1 MRAIIYTR
9 VSTDEQTRSG
19 LGLEAQLREC
29 RAYVER
35 QGGEVVEVLSD
46 EGVSGGVHWAE
57 RPGLTR
63 AFSLIGDQADTIVVW
78 KRDRLARDEL
88 AAGMFDIDVHRKG
101 GRVLSATEG
110 GNGKTDEDWFM
121 RRILDIAAEYEKR
134 KIRARTT
141 AALAAKRARGERV
154 GHVPYGFEVAA
165 DGQTLVE
172 NTGEQTVI
180 ALVDGLRTDG
190 LSWRSI
196 ASELNARG
204 LTNRPG
210 RAWNHTNVRLCCTN
224 RVTS

>member
-57 RPGLTR
+57 REGLSR
-63 AFSLIGDQADTIVVW
+63 AFSMLGGAADTLVVW

-101 GRVLSATEG
+101 GRILSATEG

-121 RRILDIAAEYEKR
+121 RRILDLAAEYEKR
-134 KIRARTT
+134 KIRARTK

-154 GHVPYGFEVAA
+154 GHIPYGFAVV
-165 DGQTLVE
+165 DGGQALVE
-172 NTGEQTVI
+172 NQDEQRVI
-180 ALVDGLRTDG
+180 AIVDALRAEG
-190 LSWRSI
+190 ASWRTI
-196 ASELNARG
+196 ADELNDSG

-224 RVTS
+224 RAAL

>member
-29 RAYVER
+29 REYVER
-35 QGGEVVEVLSD
+35 QGGTVVAVLSD
-46 EGVSGGVHWAE
+46 EGVSGGIHWAE
-57 RPGLTR
+57 REGLSK
-63 AFSLIGDQADTIVVW
+63 AFSMIGGTADTLVVW

-101 GRVLSATEG
+101 GRILSATEG

-134 KIRARTT
+134 KISARTK

-154 GHVPYGFEVAA
+154 GHIPYGFAVV
-165 DGQTLVE
+165 DGGQALVE
-172 NTGEQTVI
+172 DDDEQRVI
-180 ALVDGLRTDG
+180 ATAKAIRASGA
-190 LSWRSI
+190 SWRRV
-196 ASELNARG
+196 ASDLNAQG
-204 LTNRPG
+204 ITNRPG
-210 RAWNHTNVRLCCTN
+210 RPWNHTNVRLCCTN
-224 RVTS
+224 RAA